1 MKRKLIW
8 TLLVAAMILGLALP
22 AAAQMGPE
30 GAPRHQGPRHQPP
43 PFWRDAETAQALGL
57 SEEQINSLEDLA
69 YTFRGQEITLRA
81 QLETA
86 QLELERAM
94 HDSAAN
100 EQIVLKAARKVA
112 DLQGQLFVLGAEH
125 QLKVR
130 KVLTTDQWKKL
141 EAMRPPHGPGQGRG
155 RGHGGPGRDQGGPPP
170 NAD

>member
-1 MKRKLIW
+1 MKRNLIGI
-8 TLLVAAMILGLALP
+8 LFVVVMILGLALP
-22 AAAQMGPE
+22 AAAQMGP
-30 GAPRHQGPRHQPP
+30 GGPPRQGPRHQPP

-94 HDSAAN
+94 QDSAAN
-100 EQIVLKAARKVA
+100 EQTVLKAARKVA

-130 KVLTTDQWKKL
+130 KVLTADQWKKL
-141 EAMRPPHGPGQGRG
+141 ETLRPPHGPGQGRG
-155 RGHGGPGRDQGGPPP
+155 RNHEGPGRDRGGPPP
-170 NAD
+170 DAE